1 MRCQPTQPCAPT
13 PASTADEQ
21 ARLYFW
27 ARKTAHVLGADPDSA
42 LDLASD
48 AWAKLLSL
56 LAGGARPDHPCG
68 WLRNEMSKAL
78 RTDSRRQAR
87 RVSLAET
94 KAVRGMDDD
103 GSDGRSLA
111 AVVDAAGLPP
121 RRREILLAYGR
132 TGSYLA
138 TAELLGCSK
147 QYVALQIKSGIRDVR
162 RHEGVCG
169 AESARKRPAAY

>member
-1 MRCQPTQPCAPT
+1 V
-13 PASTADEQ
+13 STADEQ
-21 ARLYFW
+21 TRLYFW
-27 ARKTAHVLGADPDSA
+27 ARKTARVLGADPESA
-42 LDLASD
+42 LDVASD

-56 LAGGARPDHPCG
+56 LASGARPDHPCG
-68 WLRNEMSKAL
+68 WLRNEMRKAL
-78 RTDSRRQAR
+78 RTAGRRQAR
-87 RVSLAET
+87 RVSLPET

-103 GSDGRSLA
+103 GSHGRSLVG
-111 AVVDAAGLPP
+111 VVDSAELPP

-147 QYVALQIKSGIRDVR
+147 QYVALEVRSGIREVR

-169 AESARKRPAAY
+169 AESAKKRSAAY